1 MGAELDTPI
10 LNKKP
15 IDGETKLYR
24 YGINEV
30 QGYKKT
36 MEVFNIK
43 DNDLGPEK
51 NVNIFGLFEGHSGKE
66 IAKYLSMNFTS
77 ELLKNDN
84 FINGN
89 YKQALIETF
98 KKIDASLRTEEVN
111 NNLIKMSQKTNFEKN
126 SLIYD
131 LYKTI
136 DENDTINEKE
146 IDEINTLM
154 DVINPNNLE
163 GVFIADYVGCSG
175 VIILIDD
182 KNTYIAKAGNSHFI
196 AIKKKNTITTK
207 QKYLK
212 NKRNEK
218 NRIKISKELK
228 TGKENKTIENNEYL
242 YTRGFG
248 DFNYK
253 NNDLISTEEQEI
265 ISEPDM
271 YEISNDNIQYLI
283 ICNSGFFEKEKD
295 INIDNNNIEKN
306 ISNYFIPKLQSK
318 DIKISD
324 IIGEYFDICLT
335 KKDNNDKYNKNNL
348 SCVIIDFMNI

>member
-66 IAKYLSMNFTS
+66 IAKYLSMNFNS

-136 DENDTINEKE
+136 DENDKINEKE

-182 KNTYIAKAGNSHFI
+182 KPPSV
-196 AIKKKNTITTK
+196 
-207 QKYLK
+207 
-212 NKRNEK
+212 
-218 NRIKISKELK
+218 S
-228 TGKENKTIENNEYL
+228 
-242 YTRGFG
+242 YT
-248 DFNYK
+248 
-253 NNDLISTEEQEI
+253 LISSLLASIEFSTNSFTTEAHFSTTSPAAILLARLSLITLILLI
-265 ISEPDM
+265 IS
-271 YEISNDNIQYLI
+271 
-283 ICNSGFFEKEKD
+283 
-295 INIDNNNIEKN
+295 
-306 ISNYFIPKLQSK
+306 PKTLL
-318 DIKISD
+318 
-324 IIGEYFDICLT
+324 F
-335 KKDNNDKYNKNNL
+335 
-348 SCVIIDFMNI
+348 

>member
-15 IDGETKLYR
+15 IDGKTKLYR

-36 MEVFNIK
+36 MELFNIK

-84 FINGN
+84 FVNGN

-98 KKIDASLRTEEVN
+98 KKLDASLRTEEVN
-111 NNLIKMSQKTNFEKN
+111 NNLIKISQKTNFEKN

-136 DENDTINEKE
+136 DENDKINEKE

-154 DVINPNNLE
+154 DIINPNNLE

-212 NKRNEK
+212 NKQNEK

-253 NNDLISTEEQEI
+253 NNDLISSEEQEI
-265 ISEPDM
+265 ISEPDI

-283 ICNSGFFEKEKD
+283 ICNSGFFENEKD
-295 INIDNNNIEKN
+295 INTDNNNIEKN
-306 ISNYFIPKLQSK
+306 ITNYFIPKLQNK
-318 DIKISD
+318 KIIISD
-324 IIGEYFDICLT
+324 IIGDYFDECIT
-335 KKDNNDKYNKNNL
+335 IKNNNDNYNKNNL
-348 SCVIIDFMNI
+348 SCIIIDYMDN

>member
-15 IDGETKLYR
+15 IDGKNKLYR

-111 NNLIKMSQKTNFEKN
+111 NNLIKISQKTNFEKN
-126 SLIYD
+126 SLIFD

-136 DENDTINEKE
+136 DENDKINEKE

-154 DVINPNNLE
+154 DIINPNNLE

-182 KNTYIAKAGNSHFI
+182 KNTYIAKAGNCHFI

-212 NKRNEK
+212 NKQNEK

-228 TGKENKTIENNEYL
+228 TGKETKSIENNEYL

-253 NNDLISTEEQEI
+253 NNDLISSEEQEI
-265 ISEPDM
+265 ISEPDI

-283 ICNSGFFEKEKD
+283 ICNSGFFENEKD
-295 INIDNNNIEKN
+295 INTDKNNIEKN
-306 ISNYFIPKLQSK
+306 ITNYFIPKLQNK

-324 IIGEYFDICLT
+324 IIDEYFNDCLT
-335 KKDNNDKYNKNNL
+335 KKDNNVKYNKNNL
-348 SCVIIDFMNI
+348 SCVIIDFMNN